1 MTPLTDT
8 SPSSQLK
15 IYFDDRLTA
24 IHSRPLY
31 QKIIETLLA
40 QGLEPDQFEAYF
52 EKLFEQRCQKALS
65 LLKTHDL
72 TLQHLSIENFA
83 DNDECQETYQLQ
95 WLEIDKC
102 EKTVQKFLQDSSMET
117 LGETDWAIQLHQWLP
132 LSLIYQTQSPVRI
145 DFLGGKK
152 AHRRQFGG
160 GANQPLARA
169 MGKLDDRLPTI
180 LDATAGL
187 GGDSFVLASCGFHV
201 TMLERDPLV
210 ACLLQDALMRAHFIN
225 DFDKKLNDSE
235 LTKITGQ
242 LRFLANDSIQFL
254 TELAKTSNTSNGQ
267 TNAFDTIY
275 LDPMYPEKKKNAA
288 TKKEM
293 ALLQQKVGPDLD
305 SHKLLDAA
313 LKVARYR
320 VVVKRPKN
328 APVINHPIYQPTTA
342 IKSPN
347 TRYDIYVIKAL
358 KKQSSALKLT
368 E

>member
-1 MTPLTDT
+1 MTILTDT
-8 SPSSQLK
+8 SPSTRLE

-24 IHSRPLY
+24 IQSRPLY

-40 QGLEPDQFEAYF
+40 NGLETDQFEKYF
-52 EKLFEQRCQKALS
+52 EKLFEQRCEKAFT
-65 LLKTHDL
+65 LLKTHNLPLHAPKNDGY
-72 TLQHLSIENFA
+72 IEHN
-83 DNDECQETYQLQ
+83 ECSKTYQLQ
-95 WLEIDKC
+95 WLEIDKW
-102 EKTVQKFLQDSSMET
+102 EKTLQKFLQDKPIKT
-117 LGETDWAIQLHQWLP
+117 LSEADWAIQLHQWLP
-132 LSLIYQTQSPVRI
+132 LSLIYQNQSPVRI
-145 DFLGGKK
+145 DFLAGKK

-210 ACLLQDALMRAHFIN
+210 ASLLQDAHIRAQFIN
-225 DFDKKLNDSE
+225 DFDTKLSHLE
-235 LTKITGQ
+235 LTKITGR
-242 LRFLANDSIQFL
+242 LTFIAADSIEYL
-254 TELAKTSNTSNGQ
+254 TQLAQTSKPVESHYQ
-267 TNAFDTIY
+267 THKIDTIY

-305 SHKLLDAA
+305 SDQLLEAA
-313 LKVARYR
+313 LKVANYR

-328 APVINHPIYQPTTA
+328 APAINHPTYQPTTS

-347 TRYDIYVIKAL
+347 TRYDIYVLKAL
-358 KKQSSALKLT
+358 KKH
-368 E
+368 